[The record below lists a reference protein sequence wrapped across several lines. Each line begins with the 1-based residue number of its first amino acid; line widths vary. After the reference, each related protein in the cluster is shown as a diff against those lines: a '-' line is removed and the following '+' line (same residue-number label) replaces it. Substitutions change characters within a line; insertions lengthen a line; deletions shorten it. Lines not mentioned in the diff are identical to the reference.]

1 MQLATEYLE
10 FARQNYERRGEE
22 ALLLS
27 DGFIEANLRQL
38 VARARR
44 FTRHN
49 TKQEEINAAQRQL
62 KEAAKRILQELPGAH
77 QVAAVTIAAEQ
88 PDDPRLLGFAAALA
102 SLDLVPDR

>member
-10 FARQNYERRGEE
+10 FARQNFDRGGDE
-22 ALLLS
+22 ALALS
-27 DGFIEANLRQL
+27 DDFIEANLRQL

-49 TKQEEINAAQRQL
+49 TKQEEINAAQLQL
-62 KEAAKRILQELPGAH
+62 KEAAKRIIQALPGAR
-77 QVAAVTIAAEQ
+77 QVAAVAIAAER